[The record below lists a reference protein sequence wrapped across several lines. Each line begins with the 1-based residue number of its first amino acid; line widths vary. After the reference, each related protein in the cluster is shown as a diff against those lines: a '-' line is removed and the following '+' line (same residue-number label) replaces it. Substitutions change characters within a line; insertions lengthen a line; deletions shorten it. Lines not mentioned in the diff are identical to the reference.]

1 MYVISF
7 AIFSKLGLYE
17 RNVLEKQEVVEPKK
31 ASTVTFDD
39 IPVIWVYKPDCWLHH
54 YITLVDEDNNFDCG
68 LHQQR
73 SLTGE

>member
-17 RNVLEKQEVVEPKK
+17 RIRNVLEKQEVVEPKK

-39 IPVIWVYKPDCWLHH
+39 IPVIWVYRPDC
-54 YITLVDEDNNFDCG
+54 
-68 LHQQR
+68 
-73 SLTGE
+73 

>member
-17 RNVLEKQEVVEPKK
+17 RNVLEKQEVVKPKK

-39 IPVIWVYKPDCWLHH
+39 IPVIWVYKPDC
-54 YITLVDEDNNFDCG
+54 
-68 LHQQR
+68 
-73 SLTGE
+73 

>member
-7 AIFSKLGLYE
+7 AIFSKLRLYE

-39 IPVIWVYKPDCWLHH
+39 IPVIWVYKPDC
-54 YITLVDEDNNFDCG
+54 
-68 LHQQR
+68 
-73 SLTGE
+73 